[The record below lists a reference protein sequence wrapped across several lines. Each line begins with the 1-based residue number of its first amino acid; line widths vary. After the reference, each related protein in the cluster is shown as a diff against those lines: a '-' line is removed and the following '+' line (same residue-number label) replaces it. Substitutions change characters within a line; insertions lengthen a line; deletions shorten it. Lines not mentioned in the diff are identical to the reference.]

1 MMPPIENFDSS
12 YHFHSLLSIIAF
24 LYIQNRFVGL
34 VIGDPAIMFEFVAV
48 IAGIIVGLA
57 IFGMIALRWGYD
69 SREPLDS
76 PEWERRQKWLQP

>member
-1 MMPPIENFDSS
+1 MLALF
-12 YHFHSLLSIIAF
+12 
-24 LYIQNRFVGL
+24 
-34 VIGDPAIMFEFVAV
+34 AV

-76 PEWERRQKWLQP
+76 PEWERRQQWLRP